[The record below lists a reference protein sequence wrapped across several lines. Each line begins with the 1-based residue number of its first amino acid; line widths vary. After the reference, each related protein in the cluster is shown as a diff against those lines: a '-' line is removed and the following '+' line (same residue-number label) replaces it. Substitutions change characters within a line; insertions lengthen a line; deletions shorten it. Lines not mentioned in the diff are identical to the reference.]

1 VPPNKNMA
9 VKKKGGT
16 DETKQ
21 TEKGGGLSLK
31 HREGGGKAGPMRHM
45 DGEMTCCSPEMEAA
59 M

>member
-1 VPPNKNMA
+1 MA